1 MACEYWIYS
10 DELKK
15 KSNIIGSE
23 KPVAMEIM
31 NQKDKIWNMAEIMI
45 FEGEAEGA
53 EPVGLLGT
61 YGEPHDE
68 GKYYVKI
75 LKLLPSPLDDDE

>member
-1 MACEYWIYS
+1 MGVDYWIYS

-15 KSNIIGSE
+15 KSGGIGTE
-23 KPVAMEIM
+23 KPVTIEIM
-31 NQKDKIWNMAEIMI
+31 NQRDKVWNMAEIMI

-53 EPVGLLGT
+53 EPVGLMGT
-61 YGEPHDE
+61 FGEPHDE

-75 LKLLPSPLDDDE
+75 LKILPSPLDDEE